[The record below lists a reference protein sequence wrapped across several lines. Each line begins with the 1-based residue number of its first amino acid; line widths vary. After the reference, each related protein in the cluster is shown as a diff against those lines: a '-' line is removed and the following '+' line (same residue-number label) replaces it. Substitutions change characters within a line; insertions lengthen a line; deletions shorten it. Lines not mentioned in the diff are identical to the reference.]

1 MKTSKLGI
9 ELIKHFEGLHDGDL
23 SKIGLQPKMCPAGVW
38 TVGYG
43 YALVNKLT
51 GKFLKYQEEYH
62 LIAEQYPDFMNMT
75 EIQAEKLLAWALLK
89 YEGIVTKWLTLNV
102 NQNMFDALV
111 SHTYNTGGSD
121 TLFRLVNAAKLAQ
134 AANWIETRYT
144 TANGI
149 VQPGLIRRRK
159 AEAKLFMTS

>member
-51 GKFLKYQEEYH
+51 GKFLKYQEDYH
-62 LIAEQYPDFMNMT
+62 LIAKQYPDFMDMT
-75 EIQAEKLLAWALLK
+75 EIQAENLLASALLK

-121 TLFRLVNAAKLAQ
+121 TLFRLVNTGKIQEAAK
-134 AANWIETRYT
+134 WIEERYVT
-144 TANGI
+144 SGGKKLA
-149 VQPGLIRRRK
+149 GLVKRRK
-159 AEAKLFMTS
+159 EESILFMKP